1 MEDEGHRKTFFMP
14 VGKLMMLGSTEF
26 DMTTGIIR
34 RLNCYLSNNSLLS
47 VNTSK
52 SRVFAFMDR
61 KRDKWLVIAALSPC
75 QCEHCKMQTFRSAE
89 DLNVFGYA
97 RLDLETKRRL

>member
-1 MEDEGHRKTFFMP
+1 MP
-14 VGKLMMLGSTEF
+14 VGRLMMLGKTEF
-26 DMTTGIIR
+26 NRTTGIIR

-52 SRVFAFMDR
+52 SRGFAFMDLR
-61 KRDKWLVIAALSPC
+61 RDKWLVIAALSPC
-75 QCEHCKMQTFRSAE
+75 QGEHCETQSFHSAE

-97 RLDLETKRRL
+97 RLGLETKRRL